1 MNPWIGMRRL
11 AQADAE
17 RHNVAALHFGAPYEV
32 SVGVRRFVLRF
43 EPCRARYPLR
53 LTGSASGQPFTLDCD
68 ARALLPELP
77 SQPSQSLPEVD
88 FNLRGVLADAL
99 DDWLSALEG
108 AFGFSIELTG
118 VSFDT
123 AAPAGA
129 YGLSLTHPRSGRT
142 AHFSFASEAV
152 DQWLKRTPAPPRAS
166 AALAA
171 QLRVPVPL
179 CMAGP
184 SLTLARLR
192 RIRPGDALLL
202 DRDAWHL
209 RVPLR
214 GQARRILLKIS
225 GEQILVDRP
234 LLDDENDQPEMTSE
248 FIAVDALTFA
258 FDAVLGTVSLSL
270 HELMHLRTGSILSL
284 QIPVRE
290 RAVTLLCQGV
300 PFARGEL
307 VDIDD
312 ALGVRITDMT
322 QPARASTDA

>member
-1 MNPWIGMRRL
+1 MNPWIGMRSL
-11 AQADAE
+11 SQADAQ
-17 RHNVAALHFGAPYEV
+17 RHNVAALHFGVPYPV
-32 SVGVRRFVLRF
+32 RVGVRHFELRF

-53 LTGSASGQPFTLDCD
+53 LSGNASGQPFVLVCD

-77 SQPSQSLPEVD
+77 SAALPQTAD
-88 FNLRGVLADAL
+88 SLRGVVDDAL
-99 DDWLSALEG
+99 QDWLGALEG
-108 AFGFSIELTG
+108 LFGFSIELTG
-118 VSFDT
+118 IAFD
-123 AAPAGA
+123 AAPRAGA
-129 YGLSLTHPRSGRT
+129 YGMSLKHLHSGRM
-142 AHFSFASEAV
+142 AHFSFYCEAV
-152 DQWLKRTPAPPRAS
+152 DQWLQNRPTPRHANADRVAR
-166 AALAA
+166 
-171 QLRVPVPL
+171 LRVPVPI

-184 SLTLARLR
+184 TLTLARLR

-202 DRDAWHL
+202 THDAWYL

-214 GQARRILLKIS
+214 GGARRILLKVS

-234 LLDDENDQPEMTSE
+234 LVEEDREPREMTSE

-258 FDAVLGTVSLSL
+258 FDAVLGTVSLSV
-270 HELMHLRTGSILSL
+270 HELTHLRTGSILSL

-312 ALGVRITDMT
+312 ALGVRITALT
-322 QPARASTDA
+322 HAAQAHAEADA